1 LKIDTVGWHIE
12 VYFMLNYHKLLE
24 LNICYFRKL
33 ASFLTKILK
42 ILMKDNSNPKKV
54 NSLFNVLFGSLVGT
68 TIEFFDFYIYANA
81 AVLVFPQLFFPGSD
95 PTTSTIES
103 LATFSIAFFARP
115 IGSAVFGHFGDK
127 IGRKATLVA
136 ALLTMG
142 ISTVCIGL
150 LPTYQSIGIVAPLL
164 LMLCRFGQG
173 LGLGGEWGGAVLLAI
188 ENAPPG
194 KRAWY
199 GMFPQ
204 LGAPIGLLLSGGT
217 FLLLSDMLTEEQ
229 FFEYGWRIPF
239 IASSLLVLVG
249 FYIRLK
255 ITETPS
261 FENALETKKQVE
273 IPLMTILKS
282 YKWELIFGTFAAVS
296 TFATFYLMTVFSL
309 SWATTDLGFSR
320 RDFLMI
326 QLFSILFFITGIP
339 ISAILA
345 DKFGR
350 KTILIFASILLI
362 FFGFTFSFFMES
374 ESTSTITTFVCV
386 GMGLMGLAY
395 GPLGT
400 FLSELFP
407 TEVRYSGASLTF
419 NLAGILGASFAPLIA
434 IWLAKSYGIAYVGY
448 YLSITALIS
457 FLALLAIRKKEEEF

>member
-1 LKIDTVGWHIE
+1 
-12 VYFMLNYHKLLE
+12 
-24 LNICYFRKL
+24 
-33 ASFLTKILK
+33 
-42 ILMKDNSNPKKV
+42 MKNNSNPVKV
-54 NSLFNVLFGSLVGT
+54 NSLTHVLFGSLIGT

-217 FLLLSDMLTEEQ
+217 FLLLSDLLTEEQ
-229 FFEYGWRIPF
+229 FFDYGWRIPF
-239 IASSLLVLVG
+239 IASSLLVIVG

-282 YKWELIFGTFAAVS
+282 YKWELIFGTLAAVA
-296 TFATFYLMTVFSL
+296 TFVTFYLMTVFSL

-320 RDFLMI
+320 RDFLII
-326 QLFSILFFITGIP
+326 QLFSILFFVAGIP
-339 ISAILA
+339 VSAVLA
-345 DKFGR
+345 DKLGR
-350 KTILIFASILLI
+350 KKILVLI
-362 FFGFTFSFFMES
+362 STLIALFGFTFSFFMES
-374 ESTSTITTFVCV
+374 ESTPMITTFVCI
-386 GMGLMGLAY
+386 GMGLMGLTY
-395 GPLGT
+395 GPVGT

-434 IWLAKSYGIAYVGY
+434 IWLAKNYGIAYVGL
-448 YLSITALIS
+448 YLSVAALIS
-457 FLALLAIRKKEEEF
+457 VLALLAIRKKEEKF

>member
-1 LKIDTVGWHIE
+1 MIE
-12 VYFMLNYHKLLE
+12 
-24 LNICYFRKL
+24 
-33 ASFLTKILK
+33 
-42 ILMKDNSNPKKV
+42 NSKPSKA
-54 NSLFNVLFGSLVGT
+54 NSLKHVLFGSLIGT

-81 AVLVFPQLFFPGSD
+81 AVLVFPKLFFPSSD

-115 IGSAVFGHFGDK
+115 IGSAVFGHYGDK

-150 LPTYQSIGIVAPLL
+150 LPTYLNIGILAPLL

-217 FLLLSDMLTEEQ
+217 FLLLSDLLTEEQ
-229 FFEYGWRIPF
+229 FFEFGWRIPF
-239 IASSLLVLVG
+239 ISSSLLVIVG

-261 FENALETKKQVE
+261 FEQALQSKKQVE
-273 IPLMTILKS
+273 IPLVTIIKS
-282 YKWELIFGTFAAVS
+282 YKRELLFGTFAAVA
-296 TFATFYLMTVFSL
+296 TFVTFYLMTVFSL
-309 SWATTDLGFSR
+309 SWATSDLGFSR
-320 RDFLMI
+320 RDFLII
-326 QLFSILFFITGIP
+326 QLFSIVFFVLGIP
-339 ISAILA
+339 ISAKLA
-345 DKFGR
+345 DQFGR
-350 KTILIFASILLI
+350 KKILILI
-362 FFGFTFSFFMES
+362 VSLIVLFGFSFSFFLNS
-374 ESTSTITTFVCV
+374 ESTPLITIFVCL
-386 GMGLMGLAY
+386 GMGLMGLSY
-395 GPLGT
+395 GPIGT

-419 NLAGILGASFAPLIA
+419 NLAGILGASFAPLLA
-434 IWLAKSYGIAYVGY
+434 IWLAKSYGIAFVGL
-448 YLSITALIS
+448 YLSIAAFIS
-457 FLALLAIRKKEEEF
+457 VLALLLIREKEERF

>member
-1 LKIDTVGWHIE
+1 MQE
-12 VYFMLNYHKLLE
+12 
-24 LNICYFRKL
+24 
-33 ASFLTKILK
+33 
-42 ILMKDNSNPKKV
+42 NSNPDKV
-54 NSLFNVLFGSLVGT
+54 NSLKHVLFGSLIGT

-95 PTTSTIES
+95 STISTIES

-115 IGSAVFGHFGDK
+115 IGSVVFGHYGDK
-127 IGRKATLVA
+127 IGRKTTLVV

-142 ISTVCIGL
+142 ISTVAIGF
-150 LPTYQSIGIVAPLL
+150 LPTYASIGITAPLL
-164 LMLCRFGQG
+164 LMLFRFGQG

-217 FLLLSDMLTEEQ
+217 FLLLSDTLTDEQ
-229 FFEYGWRIPF
+229 FFDYGWRIPF
-239 IASSLLVLVG
+239 IASAALVVVG

-261 FENALETKKQVE
+261 FIASLETKKQVK
-273 IPLMTILKS
+273 IPMIELLKS
-282 YKWELIFGTFAAVS
+282 YKRELFFGTLAAVT
-296 TFATFYLMTVFSL
+296 TFVTFYFMTVFSL
-309 SWATTDLGFSR
+309 SWATTDLGYSR
-320 RDFLMI
+320 RDFLIM
-326 QLFSILFFITGIP
+326 QLFSVLFFGISIP
-339 ISAILA
+339 VSAILA
-345 DKFGR
+345 DRFGR
-350 KTILIFASILLI
+350 RMVLIVISVGIAIFGLFFSSLLGSGNTILITLFLC
-362 FFGFTFSFFMES
+362 M
-374 ESTSTITTFVCV
+374 
-386 GMGLMGLAY
+386 GMTLMGLTY

-419 NLAGILGASFAPLIA
+419 NFAGIIGAAFAPLIA
-434 IWLAKSYGIAYVGY
+434 IWIAKNYGITYVGF
-448 YLSITALIS
+448 YLSAAAVITV
-457 FLALLAIRKKEEEF
+457 LALLMISKKEHKF

>member
-1 LKIDTVGWHIE
+1 MTQNTPSKG
-12 VYFMLNYHKLLE
+12 K
-24 LNICYFRKL
+24 
-33 ASFLTKILK
+33 
-42 ILMKDNSNPKKV
+42 
-54 NSLFNVLFGSLVGT
+54 NSLQHVLFGSLIGT

-142 ISTVCIGL
+142 ISTVAIGL
-150 LPTYQSIGIVAPLL
+150 LPTYQSIGIIAPLL

-217 FLLLSDMLTEEQ
+217 FLLLSDLLTEEQ
-229 FFEYGWRIPF
+229 FFDYGWRIPF
-239 IASSLLVLVG
+239 IASSLLVVVG

-261 FENALETKKQVE
+261 FENALETKKQVK
-273 IPLMTILKS
+273 IPIMTILKS
-282 YKWELIFGTFAAVS
+282 YKWELIFGTFAAVA
-296 TFATFYLMTVFSL
+296 TFVTFYLMTVFSL
-309 SWATTDLGFSR
+309 SWATSDLGFSR
-320 RDFLMI
+320 RDFLII
-326 QLFSILFFITGIP
+326 QLFSILFFVAGIP
-339 ISAILA
+339 ISAVLA

-350 KTILIFASILLI
+350 KKVLVLISILILL
-362 FFGFTFSFFMES
+362 FGFTFSFFMDS
-374 ESTSTITTFVCV
+374 GSSAMITTFVCI
-386 GMGLMGLAY
+386 GLGLMGLTY

-434 IWLAKSYGIAYVGY
+434 IWLAKSYGIGYVGL
-448 YLSITALIS
+448 YLSVAALIS
-457 FLALLAIRKKEEEF
+457 VLALLAIRKKEEEF

>member
-1 LKIDTVGWHIE
+1 
-12 VYFMLNYHKLLE
+12 
-24 LNICYFRKL
+24 
-33 ASFLTKILK
+33 
-42 ILMKDNSNPKKV
+42 MKENSNPDKV
-54 NSLFNVLFGSLVGT
+54 NSLKHVLFGSLIGT

-95 PTTSTIES
+95 STISTIES

-115 IGSAVFGHFGDK
+115 IGSVVFGHYGDK
-127 IGRKATLVA
+127 IGRKTTLVV

-142 ISTVCIGL
+142 VSTVAIGF
-150 LPTYQSIGIVAPLL
+150 LPTYASIGIAAPLL
-164 LMLCRFGQG
+164 LMLFRFGQG

-217 FLLLSDMLTEEQ
+217 FLLLSDTLTEEQ
-229 FFEYGWRIPF
+229 FFDYGWRIPF
-239 IASSLLVLVG
+239 ISSAALVVVG

-261 FENALETKKQVE
+261 FLASLETKKQVK
-273 IPLMTILKS
+273 IPMMELLKS
-282 YKWELIFGTFAAVS
+282 YKRELVFGTLAAVT
-296 TFATFYLMTVFSL
+296 TFVTFYFMTVFSL
-309 SWATTDLGFSR
+309 SWATTDLGYSR
-320 RDFLMI
+320 RDFLIM
-326 QLFSILFFITGIP
+326 QLFSVLFFGISIP
-339 ISAILA
+339 VSAVLA
-345 DKFGR
+345 DRFGR
-350 KTILIFASILLI
+350 RMVLIVISVGIVIFGLFFSSLL
-362 FFGFTFSFFMES
+362 GSGNTAL
-374 ESTSTITTFVCV
+374 ITLFLCI
-386 GMGLMGLAY
+386 GMTLMGLTY

-419 NLAGILGASFAPLIA
+419 NFAGIIGAAFAPLIA
-434 IWLAKSYGIAYVGY
+434 IWIAKNYGITYVGF
-448 YLSITALIS
+448 YLSAAAVITV
-457 FLALLAIRKKEEEF
+457 LALLMISKKEHKF

>member
-1 LKIDTVGWHIE
+1 MIE
-12 VYFMLNYHKLLE
+12 NQV
-24 LNICYFRKL
+24 
-33 ASFLTKILK
+33 
-42 ILMKDNSNPKKV
+42 PKKA
-54 NSLFNVLFGSLVGT
+54 NSLKHVLFGSLIGT

-142 ISTVCIGL
+142 ISTVAIGL
-150 LPTYQSIGIVAPLL
+150 LPTYHSIGIVAPLL

-217 FLLLSDMLTEEQ
+217 FLLLSDLLTEEQ
-229 FFEYGWRIPF
+229 FFDYGWRIPF
-239 IASSLLVLVG
+239 IASSLLVVVG

-261 FENALETKKQVE
+261 FANALETKKQVK
-273 IPLMTILKS
+273 IPIMTILKS
-282 YKWELIFGTFAAVS
+282 YKWELIFGTFAAVA
-296 TFATFYLMTVFSL
+296 TFVTFYLMTVFSL
-309 SWATTDLGFSR
+309 SWATSDLGFSR
-320 RDFLMI
+320 RDFLII
-326 QLFSILFFITGIP
+326 QLFSILFFVAGIP
-339 ISAILA
+339 ISAVLA
-345 DKFGR
+345 DKLGR
-350 KTILIFASILLI
+350 KKILVLISSLILL
-362 FFGFTFSFFMES
+362 FGFTFSFFMDS
-374 ESTSTITTFVCV
+374 GSSAMITTFVCI
-386 GMGLMGLAY
+386 GMGLMGLTY

-434 IWLAKSYGIAYVGY
+434 IWLAKSYGIGYVGF
-448 YLSITALIS
+448 YLSGAALIS
-457 FLALLAIRKKEEEF
+457 VLALLAIRKKEEQF

>member
-448 YLSITALIS
+448 YLSITASIS